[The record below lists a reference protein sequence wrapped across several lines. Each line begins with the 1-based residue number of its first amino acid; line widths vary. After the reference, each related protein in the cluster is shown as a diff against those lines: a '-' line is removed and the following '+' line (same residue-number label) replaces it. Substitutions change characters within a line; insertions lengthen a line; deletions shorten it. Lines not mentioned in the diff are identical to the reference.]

1 MEPYRP
7 DAIICNCPGCAM
19 FLDKWQYVIGEME
32 GKTYGP
38 GCEGIPVLT
47 YEELAGLML
56 GYDPWDLGLQV
67 HQVDCEPLLQKIGV
81 QYDPSMKFKGL
92 NGKNL
97 GKPVLP
103 ACFKAAELEVIPG

>member
-1 MEPYRP
+1 M
-7 DAIICNCPGCAM
+7 
-19 FLDKWQYVIGEME
+19 
-32 GKTYGP
+32 
-38 GCEGIPVLT
+38 
-47 YEELAGLML
+47 
-56 GYDPWDLGLQV
+56 